1 MIFQPKP
8 SAQPELSRKDRDLMI
23 ELLKQASFHVTPNVM
38 TGGQRVDDRSWY
50 NSGGGMMAGD
60 GYRRPELIDHL
71 LRFAALVAAH
81 EREQCAL
88 SVEAVDLYN
97 EYDPAYSFAAA
108 IRARGEVTAP
118 S

>member
-1 MIFQPKP
+1 MIDRDRVINWAENARYN
-8 SAQPELSRKDRDLMI
+8 AQPSEFPDFEMMM
-23 ELLKQASFHVTPNVM
+23 TPH
-38 TGGQRVDDRSWY
+38 D
-50 NSGGGMMAGD
+50 
-60 GYRRPELIDHL
+60 L

-88 SVEAVDLYN
+88 AVEAVDLYN

-118 S
+118 R